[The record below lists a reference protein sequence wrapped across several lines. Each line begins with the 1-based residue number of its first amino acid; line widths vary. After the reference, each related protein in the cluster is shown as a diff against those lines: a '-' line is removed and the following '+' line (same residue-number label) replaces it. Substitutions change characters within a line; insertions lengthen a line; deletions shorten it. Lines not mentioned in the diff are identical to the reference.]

1 MNIHE
6 IVNQLNTDWKDLI
19 LSYPQL
25 KDIEDFLSQ
34 EQETYGTD
42 IPTFPR
48 PEDIFRCF
56 SFFNISETKV
66 VLLGQDLYHGDN
78 QAIG

>member
-25 KDIEDFLSQ
+25 KDIEEFLSQ

-48 PEDIFRCF
+48 PEDIFRCI
-56 SFFNISETKV
+56 SFIF
-66 VLLGQDLYHGDN
+66 LYV
-78 QAIG
+78 ALYL